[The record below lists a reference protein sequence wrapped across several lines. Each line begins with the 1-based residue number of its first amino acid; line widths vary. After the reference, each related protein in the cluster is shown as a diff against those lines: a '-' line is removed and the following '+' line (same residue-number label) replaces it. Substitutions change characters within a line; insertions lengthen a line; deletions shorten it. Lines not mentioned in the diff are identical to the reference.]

1 MARIKGSPK
10 TGGRKPG
17 SPNKISKDL
26 REAFIESF
34 NIIGGVDWLVKQ
46 ASENPVAYL
55 NQLGKT
61 FPKDVNNN
69 VTLNKTELLQEIVSN
84 LPK

>member
-10 TGGRKPG
+10 TGGRKKG
-17 SPNKISKDL
+17 TPNKIDGNLKDQVL
-26 REAFIESF
+26 QSL
-34 NIIGGVDWLVKQ
+34 IIVGGVDYLAKQ
-46 ASENPVAYL
+46 AVLNPGPYL
-55 NQLGKT
+55 SLLGKCL
-61 FPKDVNNN
+61 PKDVNNN